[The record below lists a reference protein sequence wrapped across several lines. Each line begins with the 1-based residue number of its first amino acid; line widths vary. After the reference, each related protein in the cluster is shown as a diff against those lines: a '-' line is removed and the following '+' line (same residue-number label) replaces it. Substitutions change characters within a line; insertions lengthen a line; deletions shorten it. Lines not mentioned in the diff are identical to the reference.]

1 MEIRE
6 IFDTIESDPN
16 MDEELQQDILKKIE
30 NIANADKI
38 VDGLEEKIEQ
48 HKSELSEKELK
59 YIINKCIAY
68 KSVFYRFRNG
78 KIVEY
83 DQLNEITNR
92 IFQLEDSIRNN
103 DFSVWKEE
111 LLAYKGS
118 KEDKAEDKMLKNML
132 MVVPEESN
140 VVDKVTRM
148 FKRAMWKFQQKM
160 KEKQKQKEDAEVIE
174 LPQTTNSNIDINI
187 DDDYEEK
194 ENVEENTEVV
204 TEQQTENL
212 ETTEIEEDETQVEAS
227 EDTNQDGDTEVS
239 ENDEIEENND
249 SSNIEEDK
257 EEKTEGNTSTIEDT
271 QLENEE
277 VEQEE
282 IEKEDVSQEI
292 KEEKIEDAKEEV
304 VEEKPMKRTRKGSG
318 STTTSKRTRKG
329 NQQSTN
335 IEEEQ
340 EKEVE

>member
-118 KEDKAEDKMLKNML
+118 KEDREEDKMLKNML
-132 MVVPEESN
+132 MVVPEETN
-140 VVDKVTRM
+140 VVEKVTRM
-148 FKRAMWKFQQKM
+148 FKRAFWKI
-160 KEKQKQKEDAEVIE
+160 KQKSQKHKEESEEVIE
-174 LPQTTNSNIDINI
+174 LPQ
-187 DDDYEEK
+187 
-194 ENVEENTEVV
+194 NTFVD
-204 TEQQTENL
+204 L
-212 ETTEIEEDETQVEAS
+212 AS
-227 EDTNQDGDTEVS
+227 EDEAINPDYNKEAEKTTEEVDEEALEDKFGD
-239 ENDEIEENND
+239 DFL
-249 SSNIEEDK
+249 EED
-257 EEKTEGNTSTIEDT
+257 T
-271 QLENEE
+271 
-277 VEQEE
+277 
-282 IEKEDVSQEI
+282 
-292 KEEKIEDAKEEV
+292 EEV
-304 VEEKPMKRTRKGSG
+304 VETVEDTDVEMTRKEFDNTSFE
-318 STTTSKRTRKG
+318 TTEEDEELTPENTEIE
-329 NQQSTN
+329 N
-335 IEEEQ
+335 IEEQEVPQEVVEEIEEVKDFQEEDEQ
-340 EKEVE
+340 PKRRRAATMKEVKETQETQEAEDEAPKKRVRKAVQKNK

>member
-6 IFDTIESDPN
+6 ILDTIDSDPK
-16 MDEELQQDILKKIE
+16 MDEELQREILETIQ

-68 KSVFYRFRNG
+68 KNVFYKFRNG

-83 DQLNEITNR
+83 DQLNEITKR
-92 IFQLEDSIRNN
+92 IFELENGIRNN
-103 DFSVWKEE
+103 DFSVWKQE

-118 KEDKAEDKMLKNML
+118 KEDKEEDKMLKNML
-132 MVVPEESN
+132 MVIPEESN

-148 FKRAMWKFQQKM
+148 FKRAMWKFQQKL
-160 KEKQKQKEDAEVIE
+160 KEKHKNDDEQEVIE

-187 DDDYEEK
+187 DDDFK
-194 ENVEENTEVV
+194 
-204 TEQQTENL
+204 
-212 ETTEIEEDETQVEAS
+212 
-227 EDTNQDGDTEVS
+227 
-239 ENDEIEENND
+239 
-249 SSNIEEDK
+249 DK
-257 EEKTEGNTSTIEDT
+257 IDY
-271 QLENEE
+271 
-277 VEQEE
+277 EQEE
-282 IEKEDVSQEI
+282 IEEDNIEEAVDGATNEENEKEDSEEKAELETTQEVEQPLEDSI
-292 KEEKIEDAKEEV
+292 ENEEINETASELEKTVNEEVKNEVLEEDTISEDISKEKEEALSEPV
-304 VEEKPMKRTRKGSG
+304 VEEPKKRTRKGSG
-318 STTTSKRTRKG
+318 STTARRTRKG

-340 EKEVE
+340 EKK